1 VGPVF
6 VADGTPVPEALARTT
21 DLGIGAH
28 PDDLELV
35 LLPAIV
41 HAHEAEDRWFT
52 GVVCTDGA
60 GAARGGPF
68 AELDDVELAAVR
80 RAEQEEAARIGGYG
94 ALVPLGRSSA
104 SVRDPEGHRRLVAD
118 LTEVLAATRPAHVFT
133 HNPADKHDTHVAVV
147 TAVVLAARSL
157 PAEDRPYRLIG
168 CEGWRDLDWL
178 PDDEKVRLDVS
189 DAAPLADRLAAA
201 FRSQVEGGKRYDLA
215 VVGRRRANATL
226 DDPRSVDVA
235 TQVVVGMDLSPLVHN
250 PDIDPVRYVTAAIDR
265 FRDDVSAALAR
276 WLP

>member
-1 VGPVF
+1 MVP
-6 VADGTPVPEALARTT
+6 DGTPPDEALARTT

-41 HAHEAEDRWFT
+41 HAHEAADRWFT

-60 GAARGGPF
+60 GAARAGRF
-68 AELDDVELAAVR
+68 ADLDDVELAAVR
-80 RAEQEEAARIGGYG
+80 RAEQLDAARIGGYG

-118 LTEVLAATRPAHVFT
+118 LAELIATCRPAHVYT
-133 HNPADKHDTHVAVV
+133 HNLADKHETHVAVAA
-147 TAVVLAARSL
+147 AVVLAARSL
-157 PAEDRPYRLIG
+157 APEHRPYRVIG

-189 DAAPLADRLAAA
+189 DFGSLADRLAAA
-201 FRSQVEGGKRYDLA
+201 FPSQVEGGKRYDLA
-215 VVGRRRANATL
+215 AVGRRRANATL
-226 DDPRSVDVA
+226 GDPRAVDAA
-235 TQVVVGMDLSPLVHN
+235 TEVVIGMDLSPLVHN
-250 PDIDPVRYVTAAIDR
+250 PDIDPARFVTAAIDR
-265 FRDDVSAALAR
+265 FRDDVSSELSR
-276 WLP
+276 WFV